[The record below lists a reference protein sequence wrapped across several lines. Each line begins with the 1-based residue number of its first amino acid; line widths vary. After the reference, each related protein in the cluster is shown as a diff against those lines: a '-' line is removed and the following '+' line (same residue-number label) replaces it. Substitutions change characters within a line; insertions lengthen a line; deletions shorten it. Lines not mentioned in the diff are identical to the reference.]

1 MSLEAGR
8 VGVRPDQLDKYGR
21 INPNSQFIQNLLND
35 LPVWTD
41 LPVWVDGTEQLLPVN
56 DDEPE
61 TSPIKCDITY
71 PIADEKTGQ
80 YFTYRESPTQKDG
93 LAKIRGIKG
102 NTLVWNQLVKNG
114 NFADTSNWTTGNATL
129 SVSSNKA
136 TLTVT
141 NNGTVSFYQ
150 AINEKYANHKV
161 LVLFDAYAS
170 RELTTTVNWG
180 RMLGSAVSLT
190 TTNKRFSILVPIE
203 LGGNNNFNLST
214 VAKTGDVIN
223 FSNVCMFDLTKMFGA
238 GNEPATVKEF
248 TDLFPL
254 SYYKYNVGSLLN
266 FTGTKIKTVGE
277 NHLTNDSTKWGNY
290 GTETSGYSSNTARLA
305 PKDYVIPFKAGGTY
319 TFSYVDNGALPSG
332 DYFYIGVNGYANGSR
347 VFDSTWKTMPYSC
360 TIPSNV
366 DTLRLT
372 YKRSNASWSCT
383 DLVNEIG
390 NRLFFSMVETD
401 SINETDLPIST
412 FFPTGM
418 KSAGT
423 VYDELLPTKA
433 ITRIGAVDLG
443 TLDWAYNPTYT
454 MFLAE
459 VKGMSTSD
467 KKSGACAV
475 YEIISS
481 WVSSE
486 EWINGNMLLT
496 LGGSDNY
503 IRIKNTSYTDANTFK
518 SAMNGIYLYY
528 ELAVEDVQ
536 PTMSFDD

>member
-1 MSLEAGR
+1 MSLSAGR
-8 VGVRPDQLDKYGR
+8 VGVRADQVDSHGR
-21 INPNSQFIQNLLND
+21 VNSPSFFNEIMED

-41 LPVWVDGTEQLLPVN
+41 LPVRVNGTEEVLPSNTSV
-56 DDEPE
+56 PV
-61 TSPIKCDITY
+61 TSPILTDIDY
-71 PIADEKTGQ
+71 PDIRRNDQ
-80 YFTYRESPTQKDG
+80 YFTYRESPTTVDG
-93 LAKIRGIKG
+93 LAKIKSIKG

-114 NFADTSNWTTGNATL
+114 NFANTSNWTTANATL

-141 NNGTVSFYQ
+141 NNGTVPFYQ
-150 AINEKYANHKV
+150 TINQKTAEHIV

-170 RELTTTVNWG
+170 RSLNLTVNWG
-180 RMLGSAVSLT
+180 FQLGSAITLT
-190 TTNKRFSILVPIE
+190 TSNQRFAIISTLRTF
-203 LGGNNNFNLST
+203 GNNNFNLSV
-214 VAKTGDVIN
+214 VAQPGDVIN
-223 FSNVCMFDLTKMFGA
+223 YSNIQLFDLTKMFGA

-248 TDLFPL
+248 TDLFPM
-254 SYYKYNVGSLLN
+254 SYYEYNAGSLLN

-290 GTETSGYSSNTARLA
+290 GTEISGYSSNIARLA

-401 SINETDLPIST
+401 SINETELPIET
-412 FFPTGM
+412 YFPTGM

-443 TLDWAYNPTYT
+443 TLNWAYNPTYT

-459 VKGMSTSD
+459 VNGMSTSD
-467 KKSGACAV
+467 QKSGACAV
-475 YEIISS
+475 YEIIRS

-486 EWINGNMLLT
+486 EWLNGNMLLT
-496 LGGSDNY
+496 LGGSDDY
-503 IRIKNTSYTDANTFK
+503 IRIKNTSYTNANTFK
-518 SAMNGIYLYY
+518 SAMNGVYLYY
-528 ELAVEDVQ
+528 ELATPVEL
-536 PTMSFDD
+536 PTLSFE